1 VLPQAVSEHY
11 RAQQRLI
18 VATLGLTRAEWS
30 RMGGDF
36 DASWARVGPRI
47 LLLTASA
54 QLGAAR
60 SGAAY
65 VPDTLA
71 ELGTPVDPVGEVV
84 PGAFSG
90 VASDGRPLDTLL
102 AESVI
107 QAKQRVAGGASQQ
120 EALAAAG
127 KALDMYVHTQV
138 ADAARGAASVSIAS
152 RNRVGWVRMVNPP
165 CCSRCAILAGRFYA
179 WSSGFQRHPR
189 CDCTMT
195 PSREDRAHEVDT
207 WTPQQLFDGGHVKGL
222 RDVQAKAIA
231 DGADPIAVMNADR
244 RVFVNGKYVSKTQ
257 GIYTTAAV
265 GRARGQARRLSPE
278 GVYRI
283 ASDREEALKLLRAN
297 GYLR

>member
-30 RMGGDF
+30 RMGADF

-71 ELGTPVDPVGEVV
+71 ELGTPVAPDGEVV

-90 VASDGRPLDTLL
+90 VASDGRSLDTLL
-102 AESVI
+102 GESVI
-107 QAKQRVAGGASQQ
+107 RAKVARDNGAVASD
-120 EALAAAG
+120 ALTAAG

-138 ADAARGAASVSIAS
+138 ADAARGAASVAIAA
-152 RNRVGWVRMVNPP
+152 RPTVGWVRMVNPP
-165 CCSRCAILAGRFYA
+165 CCGRCAVLAGKWFRYNQ
-179 WSSGFQRHPR
+179 GFQRHPR
-189 CDCTMT
+189 CDCRHV
-195 PSREDRAHEVDT
+195 PAPEDVAGDVGSS
-207 WTPQQLFDGGHVKGL
+207 PKALFGGGHVKGL
-222 RDVQAKAIA
+222 TSGQAKAISE
-231 DGADPIAVMNADR
+231 GADPARVINASRKASGMTTTEAAVRGR
-244 RVFVNGKYVSKTQ
+244 RRLTPD
-257 GIYTTAAV
+257 GIYRMATT
-265 GRARGQARRLSPE
+265 RE
-278 GVYRI
+278 G
-283 ASDREEALKLLRAN
+283 ALQLLREH
-297 GYLR
+297 GYLT

>member
-1 VLPQAVSEHY
+1 
-11 RAQQRLI
+11 
-18 VATLGLTRAEWS
+18 
-30 RMGGDF
+30 MGADF

-71 ELGTPVDPVGEVV
+71 ELGTPIDPVGEVV
-84 PGAFSG
+84 PEAFSG

-107 QAKQRVAGGASQQ
+107 QAKQQVAGGASQQ

-138 ADAARGAASVSIAS
+138 ADAARGGASVAITA
-152 RNRVGWVRMVNPP
+152 RPKVQWCRMVNPP
-165 CCSRCAILAGRFYA
+165 CCSRCAILAGRIYKYNQ
-179 WSSGFQRHPR
+179 GFQRHPR
-189 CDCTMT
+189 CDCRHIPTT
-195 PSREDRAHEVDT
+195 VANPEAVGSSVKA
-207 WTPQQLFDGGHVKGL
+207 LFDGGHVKGL
-222 RDVQAKAIA
+222 RESQRQASA
-231 DGADPIAVMNADR
+231 DGADPINVINADR
-244 RVFVNGKYVSKTQ
+244 RVFRNGKYVSKTQ
-257 GIYTTAAV
+257 GMYTTEATK
-265 GRARGQARRLSPE
+265 RGQRRLSPE

-283 ASDREEALKLLRAN
+283 ASDREEALKLLREH